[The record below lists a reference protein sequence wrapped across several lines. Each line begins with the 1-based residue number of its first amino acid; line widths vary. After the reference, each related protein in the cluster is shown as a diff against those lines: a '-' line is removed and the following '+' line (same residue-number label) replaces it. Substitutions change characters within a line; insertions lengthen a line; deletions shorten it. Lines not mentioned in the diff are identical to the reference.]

1 MSQEN
6 EVQEPADEKTH
17 ETEQEQT
24 LDMKENEISLPD
36 DNNVELIVDQENQ
49 SLEENGNT
57 QVRKTSLRN

>member
-6 EVQEPADEKTH
+6 EVQEPADEQTH

-24 LDMKENEISLPD
+24 LDMKEDEISLPD

-57 QVRKTSLRN
+57 QVRKTS

>member
-6 EVQEPADEKTH
+6 EVQEPADEQTH

-24 LDMKENEISLPD
+24 LDMKEDEISLPD